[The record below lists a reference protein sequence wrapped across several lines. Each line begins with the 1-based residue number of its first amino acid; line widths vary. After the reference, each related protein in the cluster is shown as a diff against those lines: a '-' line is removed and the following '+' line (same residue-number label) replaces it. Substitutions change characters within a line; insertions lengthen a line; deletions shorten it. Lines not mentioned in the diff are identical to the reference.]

1 MAKSKDMI
9 LIQMREAA
17 SAKGLQKD
25 LPGVLSLFSSVEHWA
40 KNNTGVCT
48 DFVKTVFI
56 KSNYRLSFELLS
68 EQCNCGEKTLRNRC
82 KKYIAYYED
91 KRRYY
96 EVLPLSMLVIKYI
109 EFYYYSPDRV
119 IISEYYDF
127 DIKSLPEVINAFNT
141 TPEEKELSLRIYL
154 RYIGEKGEDKPDINT
169 DNRDIQ
175 RTGKV
180 TTI

>member
-9 LIQMREAA
+9 LIQMRETA
-17 SAKGLQKD
+17 SAKGLQID
-25 LPGVLSLFSSVEHWA
+25 LPGVLSLFSSVEHWS

-96 EVLPLSMLVIKYI
+96 EVLPLSILVIKYI
-109 EFYYYSPDRV
+109 EYYRYSPVKV

-127 DIKSLPEVINAFNT
+127 DIKSLPEIIKGYNT
-141 TPEEKELSLRIYL
+141 TSEEKELRLRIYL
-154 RYIGEKGEDKPDINT
+154 MYIGENEKDRN
-169 DNRDIQ
+169 
-175 RTGKV
+175 
-180 TTI
+180 

>member
-25 LPGVLSLFSSVEHWA
+25 LPGVLSLFSSVEHWS
-40 KNNTGVCT
+40 KYNTGVCT

-56 KSNYRLSFELLS
+56 KSNYKLSFELLS

-96 EVLPLSMLVIKYI
+96 EALPLSILLIKYI

-127 DIKSLPEVINAFNT
+127 DIKSLPEVINAYNT

-154 RYIGEKGEDKPDINT
+154 RYIGEKGEDKPDTNT
-169 DNRDIQ
+169 DKRDIQ
-175 RTGKV
+175 ITGKV

>member
-9 LIQMREAA
+9 LIQMRETA

-25 LPGVLSLFSSVEHWA
+25 LPGVLSLFSSVEHWS
-40 KNNTGVCT
+40 KYNTGVCT

-96 EVLPLSMLVIKYI
+96 EGLPLSILVIKYI
-109 EFYYYSPDRV
+109 EYCRYSPVKV
-119 IISEYYDF
+119 IIGEYYEF
-127 DIKSLPEVINAFNT
+127 DIESLPEVINAYNT

>member
-25 LPGVLSLFSSVEHWA
+25 LPGVLSLFSSVEHWS
-40 KNNTGVCT
+40 KYNTGVCT

-82 KKYIAYYED
+82 KKYIAYYQ
-91 KRRYY
+91 
-96 EVLPLSMLVIKYI
+96 P
-109 EFYYYSPDRV
+109 
-119 IISEYYDF
+119 
-127 DIKSLPEVINAFNT
+127 
-141 TPEEKELSLRIYL
+141 
-154 RYIGEKGEDKPDINT
+154 
-169 DNRDIQ
+169 
-175 RTGKV
+175 
-180 TTI
+180 

>member
-9 LIQMREAA
+9 LMQMRETA
-17 SAKGLQKD
+17 SANGLQTD
-25 LPGVLSLFSSVEHWA
+25 LPGVLSLLSSVEYWV
-40 KNNTGVCT
+40 KNSVDICT

-96 EVLPLSMLVIKYI
+96 EVLPLSILVIKYI
-109 EFYYYSPDRV
+109 EYYRYSPVKV
-119 IISEYYDF
+119 IIGEYYEF
-127 DIKSLPEVINAFNT
+127 DIESLPEVINSYNT

-154 RYIGEKGEDKPDINT
+154 RYIGEKWEDKPDTNT

-175 RTGKV
+175 RIEKV

>member
-9 LIQMREAA
+9 LIQMRETA
-17 SAKGLQKD
+17 SANGLQTD

-40 KNNTGVCT
+40 KNNTVVCT

-91 KRRYY
+91 KKRYY
-96 EVLPLSMLVIKYI
+96 ESLPLSILVIKYI
-109 EFYYYSPDRV
+109 EFYYYSPDRA

-127 DIKSLPEVINAFNT
+127 EIESLPEIIKGYNT
-141 TPEEKELSLRIYL
+141 TSEEKELRLRIYL
-154 RYIGEKGEDKPDINT
+154 MYIGENEKDRN
-169 DNRDIQ
+169 
-175 RTGKV
+175 
-180 TTI
+180 

>member
-9 LIQMREAA
+9 LIQMRETA
-17 SAKGLQKD
+17 SAKGLQTD
-25 LPGVLSLFSSVEHWA
+25 LPGVLSLLSSVEYWA

-56 KSNYRLSFELLS
+56 KSNYRSSFEMLS

-96 EVLPLSMLVIKYI
+96 DGLPLSILVIKYI
-109 EFYYYSPDRV
+109 EYYCYSPDRA
-119 IISEYYDF
+119 IISEYYNF
-127 DIKSLPEVINAFNT
+127 EIGSLSEMIAAYDT

-154 RYIGEKGEDKPDINT
+154 MYLGENVEYKN
-169 DNRDIQ
+169 
-175 RTGKV
+175 
-180 TTI
+180 